1 MNRHLLRCLNPSK
14 MTKTSSSNLTLEF
27 PDKSPTIG
35 QIDAS
40 GSRLY
45 SRWTSVKSGAL
56 LVVVNRTWTP
66 GDFVVL
72 HVLDVQRERVS
83 EVRSDDW
90 LRWIGAGNVKR
101 VIN

>member
-1 MNRHLLRCLNPSK
+1 MTRTSNSK
-14 MTKTSSSNLTLEF
+14 LTLE
-27 PDKSPTIG
+27 PKEKSPTIG
-35 QIDAS
+35 QMDDA
-40 GSRLY
+40 GATLY
-45 SRWTSVKSGAL
+45 SRWISVKTGAL

-72 HVLDVQRERVS
+72 HVLDVQRERVA